1 MELSDPAPWLCTC
14 IRVPTSSGNHGKSQI
29 KIPCMEKSWNL
40 IKAEKSWN
48 FVKSIV
54 KVTAIGNS
62 TLKSVKGQEK
72 LVQKNHLHVIDMLH

>member
-1 MELSDPAPWLCTC
+1 
-14 IRVPTSSGNHGKSQI
+14 
-29 KIPCMEKSWNL
+29 MEKSWNL

-62 TLKSVKGQEK
+62 TLKSVQGQEK
-72 LVQKNHLHVIDMLH
+72 LGQKNHLHVIDTLH